1 MARRERFTR
10 LAPAMGEREE
20 PPPGLPWERGRGEG
34 FLAIAS
40 PYGKNINNDNWNTFG
55 DMSCACRIVIF

>member
-1 MARRERFTR
+1 MGKMARRERFTR

-34 FLAIAS
+34 FLPSLLPMVKI
-40 PYGKNINNDNWNTFG
+40 
-55 DMSCACRIVIF
+55 